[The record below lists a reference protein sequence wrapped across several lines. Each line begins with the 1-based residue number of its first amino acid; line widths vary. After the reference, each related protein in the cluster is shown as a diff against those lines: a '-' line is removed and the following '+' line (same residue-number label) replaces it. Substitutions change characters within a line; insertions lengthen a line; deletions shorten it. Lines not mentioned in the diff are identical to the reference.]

1 MTYFLPKQFPPIQA
15 SDLTPSVENA
25 CGDHQGG
32 LNGYRASLWHNQEL
46 KFINSFYCLILLFCG
61 AQSQISYSRPYK
73 VNFIFATLCL
83 RSACS
88 LLLGRSNI
96 KCAFD
101 YFNLSLTGSSHS
113 WICWYK
119 YHSANLLN
127 WRETKDNAT
136 WGLGENEKL
145 LISEIGTTLIR
156 PAK

>member
-1 MTYFLPKQFPPIQA
+1 MEFKKSQLWITLPNLGTPGGCTVYLKGKEARKDKRMTYFLPKQFPPIQA

-113 WICWYK
+113 
-119 YHSANLLN
+119 
-127 WRETKDNAT
+127 
-136 WGLGENEKL
+136 
-145 LISEIGTTLIR
+145 
-156 PAK
+156 